1 MDLRVQRQR
10 KGRRRWIVIVVVLA
24 ALVWGMNTVMIS
36 RPVAAALAADERA
49 AGIGFTAHLRYF
61 LDPSTLSLDLARM
74 QVADTA
80 DLFRGLLLAAGALD
94 RSAWPFRGFVLS
106 RAGDPVYSIPGSD
119 LYQLAH
125 DYALSRK
132 PAAVLAM
139 LLTKLRLAGSQGA
152 APATVEAAAR
162 LWATGRP

>member
-1 MDLRVQRQR
+1 MQRTQQS
-10 KGRRRWIVIVVVLA
+10 RRRWVVIVVALV
-24 ALVWGMNTVMIS
+24 ALVWGMNYVMIS
-36 RPVAAALAADERA
+36 RPVAAALAADPRA

-61 LDPSTLSLDLARM
+61 VDPSTLSLDLARM

-94 RSAWPFRGFVLS
+94 RSAWSFRRFVLS
-106 RAGDPVYSIPGSD
+106 RAGDAVYSIPGSD

-125 DYALSRK
+125 DYAVSRK
-132 PAAVLAM
+132 SAVVLGT
-139 LLTKLRLAGSQGA
+139 LLTKLQLAGSQGP
-152 APATVEAAAR
+152 APATVEEAAR

>member
-10 KGRRRWIVIVVVLA
+10 KGRRRWIAIVVVLA

-36 RPVAAALAADERA
+36 RPVAAALAADQRA

-74 QVADTA
+74 QAADTA

-94 RSAWPFRGFVLS
+94 RSAWSFRRFVLS
-106 RAGDPVYSIPGSD
+106 RAGDAIYSIPGPD

-132 PAAVLAM
+132 PAAVLAT
-139 LLTKLRLAGSQGA
+139 LLTKLRLAGSQGP
-152 APATVEAAAR
+152 APATVEEAAR